1 MYAITMFKIELHE
14 KSSQFKLPILKQYH
28 NSSKHKRPFGLKY
41 LLLMCHPTQGSKLII
56 FHNCSL
62 EAILHISWCSI
73 RLWNKAPRQF
83 GKSHHGMINT
93 IHTLATAKECLHYS
107 IVVLNNCIMHILLST
122 SKTSF
127 EFMFLVIYSLVQF
140 DSTTIYILYV
150 MKYFMHMLSKFYRKI
165 KLVHYLAFTL
175 LVVFIQYIMTSWD
188 CVPLCSTYTIWL

>member
-41 LLLMCHPTQGSKLII
+41 LLLMFHPTQGSTLKT
-56 FHNCSL
+56 FHNYSL

-73 RLWNKAPRQF
+73 KLWNKAPRQF

-107 IVVLNNCIMHILLST
+107 IVVLNNCIMHILKVLLRLHLS
-122 SKTSF
+122 
-127 EFMFLVIYSLVQF
+127 
-140 DSTTIYILYV
+140 
-150 MKYFMHMLSKFYRKI
+150 
-165 KLVHYLAFTL
+165 
-175 LVVFIQYIMTSWD
+175 
-188 CVPLCSTYTIWL
+188 LCSWWSTLWFSLILLYLQWNILCTCWVSFIEKSN

>member
-41 LLLMCHPTQGSKLII
+41 LLLMFHPTQGSTLKT
-56 FHNCSL
+56 FHNYSL

-73 RLWNKAPRQF
+73 KLWNKAPRQF

-140 DSTTIYILYV
+140 DSTIFT

-165 KLVHYLAFTL
+165 KLVF
-175 LVVFIQYIMTSWD
+175 
-188 CVPLCSTYTIWL
+188 